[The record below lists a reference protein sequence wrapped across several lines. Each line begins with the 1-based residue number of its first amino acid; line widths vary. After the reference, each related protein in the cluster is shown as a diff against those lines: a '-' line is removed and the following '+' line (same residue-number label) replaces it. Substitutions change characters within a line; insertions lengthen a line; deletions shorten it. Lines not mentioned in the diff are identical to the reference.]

1 MELKKPTTIILIRH
15 GQTDWN
21 LQGRWQGNTDIPL
34 NATGKA
40 QARALAA
47 RLVSWP
53 IENLYSSDLQ
63 RAMET
68 ANTLGDSLGLTAVFD
83 AGWRER
89 NLGELEGLTKDE
101 IAERFPHLTLPRQF
115 VETKEGE
122 AYLIFKKRI
131 VSAFNRIMDKHTG
144 QTTAVVSHSAS
155 LRVLISYVLEL
166 PDRIYAPFS
175 LGGNTG
181 ISRVVIDDDGRAQ
194 LNLLNDTSHI
204 GG

>member
-1 MELKKPTTIILIRH
+1 MIRH

-21 LQGRWQGNTDIPL
+21 LQKRWQGDTDTPL

-63 RAMET
+63 RAADT
-68 ANTLGDSLGLTAVFD
+68 AATLGDSLGLEPILD

-89 NLGELEGLTKDE
+89 DLGELEGLTKEE
-101 IAERFPHLTLPRQF
+101 IEEKFPHLTLPRQF
-115 VETKEGE
+115 VETRDGE
-122 AYLIFKKRI
+122 PYIVFKKRM
-131 VSAFNRIMDKHTG
+131 VDVYSRIMAKHTG
-144 QTTAVVSHSAS
+144 QTTAVVSHSAA
-155 LRVLISYVLEL
+155 LRVLISHILEL

-181 ISRVVIDDDGRAQ
+181 VSRVVIDREGRAQ
-194 LNLLNDTSHI
+194 LTLLNDTSHI

>member
-1 MELKKPTTIILIRH
+1 MEIKKPTTIILIRH

-21 LQGRWQGNTDIPL
+21 LQGRWQGDTDIPL

-63 RAMET
+63 RAAET
-68 ANTLGDSLGLTAVFD
+68 AATLGDSLGLTPILD

-89 NLGELEGLTKDE
+89 NLGELEGLTRDE
-101 IAERFPHLTLPRQF
+101 IAEQYPHLTLPRQF
-115 VETKEGE
+115 VETRNGE
-122 AYLIFKKRI
+122 TYTVFKKR
-131 VSAFNRIMDKHTG
+131 VVKAFDQIMEKHTG
-144 QTTAVVSHSAS
+144 QTTAVISHSAS
-155 LRVLISYVLEL
+155 LRVLISYVLEI

-181 ISRVVIDDDGRAQ
+181 LSRVVIEDGRAQ
-194 LNLLNDTSHI
+194 LTLMNDTSHI

>member
-1 MELKKPTTIILIRH
+1 MEIKRPTTIILIRH

-21 LQGRWQGNTDIPL
+21 LQGRWQGDTDIPL

-40 QARALAA
+40 QARALSA

-63 RAMET
+63 RAAET
-68 ANTLGDSLGLTAVFD
+68 AATLGDSLGLEPILD

-89 NLGELEGLTKDE
+89 NLGELEGLTRVE
-101 IAERFPHLTLPRQF
+101 IAEKYPHLTLPRQF
-115 VETKEGE
+115 VETREGE
-122 AYLIFKKRI
+122 IYTVFKKRV
-131 VSAFNRIMDKHTG
+131 VSAFARIMEKHTG

-155 LRVLISYVLEL
+155 LRVLISHVLEI

-181 ISRVVIDDDGRAQ
+181 LSRVVIKEGWAQ
-194 LNLLNDTSHI
+194 LTLLNDTSHI